1 MKHFLKNKYTNL
13 YFSIIAKAKAEI
25 RNKNNN
31 VYFEQHHI
39 YPRSVWPELEK
50 DQTNL
55 VYLTAREHFICHY
68 LLCKMVEKKSNEWH
82 KLVRAFTFMYSSTS
96 TQQRYFN
103 SKLYE
108 LARKHIGSIMSTLQS
123 GNKNSQFG
131 TVWIYSDAEQHSIK
145 IPKDVIDDYI
155 LLGYR
160 KGRKISWQDPI
171 QVEIKKIDRQIEKLT
186 QRKNKLLA
194 GPQGFEP
201 RLTESKSVVLPLHYG
216 PTKLAA

>member
-1 MKHFLKNKYTNL
+1 MINKFVGEIMKHFLKNKYTNL
-13 YFSIIAKAKAEI
+13 YFSIITKAKLEI
-25 RNKNNN
+25 RNKNNG

-55 VYLTAREHFICHY
+55 VYLTSREHFICHY

-131 TVWIYSDAEQHSIK
+131 TVWIYSDSEQHSIK
-145 IPKDVIDDYI
+145 IPKDSIDDYI
-155 LLGYR
+155 LLGYK

-171 QVEIKKIDRQIEKLT
+171 QVEIEKIDKQIEKLT
-186 QRKNKLLA
+186 QRKNKLLV
-194 GPQGFEP
+194 GTLTQ
-201 RLTESKSVVLPLHYG
+201 RLS
-216 PTKLAA
+216 

>member
-13 YFSIIAKAKAEI
+13 YFSIITKAKLEI
-25 RNKNNN
+25 RNKNNG

-145 IPKDVIDDYI
+145 IPKDSIDDYI
-155 LLGYR
+155 LLGYK

-171 QVEIKKIDRQIEKLT
+171 QVEIEKIDKQIEKLT

-194 GPQGFEP
+194 GDIRIE
-201 RLTESKSVVLPLHYG
+201 LIL
-216 PTKLAA
+216 